1 MHVYCGLMEP
11 RWREIADE
19 DLVRDAPRMRY
30 LIADRLEQI
39 WNACEPHV
47 TGDAARPDHRYVETG
62 LRALVRLHQL
72 YRLDTPAVAA
82 APEMTPVDTARMVE
96 TALAELESRIKPS

>member
-47 TGDAARPDHRYVETG
+47 TGDAARPDHRYVET
-62 LRALVRLHQL
+62 
-72 YRLDTPAVAA
+72 
-82 APEMTPVDTARMVE
+82 ARMVE